1 MSLKPQDLR
10 SMTPEEL
17 SMKLESLREELFRLH
32 YEARTGR
39 VEKPHRLQELRRDVA
54 RVMTI
59 INEKEK
65 TGAKR

>member
-10 SMTPEEL
+10 SMTKEEL
-17 SMKLESLREELFRLH
+17 AMKLESLREELFRLH

-39 VEKPHRLQELRRDVA
+39 VEKPHRLKEIRRDIA
-54 RVMTI
+54 RCTTV

-65 TGAKR
+65 IGATR